1 MMSSQSTNAVR
12 SFVEFSCVMPTEAY
26 EIYALRDTH
35 HHLARENLL
44 SANPHDDRPIPLDN
58 LVRAI
63 VGDDCALALDTAFD
77 QAKAKKRRRELLRP
91 RLDGPL
97 AIGVDPRA

>member
-1 MMSSQSTNAVR
+1 
-12 SFVEFSCVMPTEAY
+12 MPTQAY
-26 EIYALRDTH
+26 ETYALRGTH

-63 VGDDCALALDTAFD
+63 VGDDCAALDTGFD
-77 QAKAKKRRRELLRP
+77 KAKKRRRELLRP
-91 RLDGPL
+91 RLDGLL